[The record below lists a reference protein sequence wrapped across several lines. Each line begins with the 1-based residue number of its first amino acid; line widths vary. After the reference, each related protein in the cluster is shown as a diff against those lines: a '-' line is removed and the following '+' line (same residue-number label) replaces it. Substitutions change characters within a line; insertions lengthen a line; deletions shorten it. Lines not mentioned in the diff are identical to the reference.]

1 MSITILINE
10 SQKQRLLLETSGNEM
25 DNVIKKNYQ
34 LVKKILSTSSKQ
46 LNTDLKFLI
55 TWGAS
60 IGGMVGP
67 INDFVQGKYPELNDV
82 QLSLL
87 LTGVIAT
94 YYFDNKTLMD
104 KLYKKLTEEGIFTQF
119 LTVIKKCDEL
129 RDSFLTFIDS
139 LGITLHKVTNMMSYT
154 FIIPLLPLV
163 YNMSMSGS
171 VTEKEISEIVIRLSS
186 FGLVAVSGV
195 IMKELISKIVRR
207 FRSK

>member
-25 DNVIKKNYQ
+25 DNVIKKNYR

>member
-1 MSITILINE
+1 MSVTILINE
-10 SQKQRLLLETSGNEM
+10 SQKQRLLLETSGGEM

-34 LVKKILSTSSKQ
+34 LVKKILTTSSKQ

-104 KLYKKLTEEGIFTQF
+104 KLYKKLTKEGIFTQF

-171 VTEKEISEIVIRLSS
+171 ITEKEISEIVIRLSS

>member
-1 MSITILINE
+1 MSVTILINE
-10 SQKQRLLLETSGNEM
+10 SQKQRLLLETSGGEM
-25 DNVIKKNYQ
+25 DNVIKKNYR
-34 LVKKILSTSSKQ
+34 LVKKILTTSSKQ

-171 VTEKEISEIVIRLSS
+171 VSEKEISEIVIRLSS

>member
-1 MSITILINE
+1 MSVTILINE
-10 SQKQRLLLETSGNEM
+10 SQKQRLLLETSGGEM

-34 LVKKILSTSSKQ
+34 LVKKILTTSSKQ

-139 LGITLHKVTNMMSYT
+139 LGITLHKVTNTMSYT

-171 VTEKEISEIVIRLSS
+171 VSEKEISEIVIRLSS

>member
-1 MSITILINE
+1 MGVTILINE
-10 SQKQRLLLETSGNEM
+10 SQKQRLLLESTGGEIENT
-25 DNVIKKNYQ
+25 VKKNYQ

-46 LNTDLKFLI
+46 LKMDLKFLI

-67 INDFVQGKYPELNDV
+67 INDFIQGKYPELNDV

-94 YYFDNKTLMD
+94 YYFDNKSLMD
-104 KLYKKLTEEGIFTQF
+104 KLYIKLNEEGIFKQF
-119 LTVIKKCDEL
+119 LTTIKKCDEL
-129 RDSFLTFIDS
+129 RDSFLNFIDS

-154 FIIPLLPLV
+154 FIIPLLPLI
-163 YNMSMSGS
+163 YNMAMSGS
-171 VTEKEISEIVIRLSS
+171 TSEKEISEIVLRITS

-195 IMKELISKIVRR
+195 IMKELVSKIVRR
-207 FRSK
+207 FRSN

>member
-1 MSITILINE
+1 MSVTILINE
-10 SQKQRLLLETSGNEM
+10 SQKQRLLLETSGGEM

-34 LVKKILSTSSKQ
+34 LVKKILTTSSKQ

-171 VTEKEISEIVIRLSS
+171 VSEKEISEIVIRLSS

>member
-1 MSITILINE
+1 MSVTILISE
-10 SQKQRLLLETSGNEM
+10 SQKQRLLLETSGGEI
-25 DNVIKKNYQ
+25 DSTIKKNYQ

>member
-1 MSITILINE
+1 MSVTILINE
-10 SQKQRLLLETSGNEM
+10 SQKQRLLLETSGGEM
-25 DNVIKKNYQ
+25 DNVIKKNYR
-34 LVKKILSTSSKQ
+34 LVKKILTTSSKQ